1 MRDRAL
7 GRVNTPEIGETPS
20 GSSAEKKKRRFA
32 MDERD
37 EEQQDLPSNH
47 VKEKANMEQK
57 RLKLDEERFEFDK
70 WKREEEVLRVKQAQE
85 HDMKVLALSEKSID
99 LEVERAA
106 LDRAERKSALDERRQ
121 IIRVLGAL
129 AEKLK

>member
-1 MRDRAL
+1 MQSKPPGMGD
-7 GRVNTPEIGETPS
+7 TPS
-20 GSSAEKKKRRFA
+20 GSSAEKKKRCFA

-37 EEQQDLPSNH
+37 EEPQDLLSNH
-47 VKEKANMEQK
+47 VKEKANMEKK
-57 RLKLDEERFEFDK
+57 RLKLDEERFGFVK
-70 WKREEEVLRVKQAQE
+70 WDGEEEVLRVKQAQE
-85 HDMKVLALSEKSID
+85 HDMEVLALSEMRFD

-106 LDRAERKSALDERRQ
+106 LDREERKSVLDERRQ

>member
-1 MRDRAL
+1 
-7 GRVNTPEIGETPS
+7 
-20 GSSAEKKKRRFA
+20 

-37 EEQQDLPSNH
+37 EEPQDLLSNH
-47 VKEKANMEQK
+47 VKEKANMEKK
-57 RLKLDEERFEFDK
+57 RLKLDEERFGFVK
-70 WKREEEVLRVKQAQE
+70 WDGEEEVLRVKQAQE
-85 HDMKVLALSEKSID
+85 HDMEVLALSEMRFD

-106 LDRAERKSALDERRQ
+106 LDREERKSVLDERRQ